1 MIIKTIPTGMIEEN
15 CYIVMDENTN
25 EGFLVD
31 PGADAE
37 ILANVVENIK
47 MKPKFILLTH
57 GHWDHIGAV
66 VELKDKFNIPFYISA
81 NDNDMIQ
88 SGQDTYGSTPNP
100 DGYLKEGDTFKF
112 ADKTI
117 RVIETPGHTPG
128 GVCFLVDKSLFTG
141 DTLFNGT
148 IGRTDFV
155 DGSFETLVSSV
166 RRKLATLPE
175 DIKVYPGHG
184 PSTTIGLE
192 KRQNPYILGDN
203 YVY

>member
-141 DTLFNGT
+141 DTLINGT

-155 DGSFETLVSSV
+155 GGSFETLVSSV

>member
-88 SGQDTYGSTPNP
+88 SGQDTYGSTPSP

-155 DGSFETLVSSV
+155 GGSFETLVSSV

>member
-37 ILANVVENIK
+37 ILAGAVENMK

-66 VELKDKFNIPFYISA
+66 VELKDKFNIPFYISK

-155 DGSFETLVSSV
+155 GGSFETLVSSV
-166 RRKLATLPE
+166 RERLATLPE
-175 DIKVYPGHG
+175 DTKVYPGHG

>member
-155 DGSFETLVSSV
+155 GGSFETLVSSV

>member
-37 ILANVVENIK
+37 ILANAVENMKI
-47 MKPKFILLTH
+47 KPKFILLTH
-57 GHWDHIGAV
+57 GHWDHVGAV

-155 DGSFETLVSSV
+155 GGSFETLVSSV

>member
-31 PGADAE
+31 PGADAQ
-37 ILANVVENIK
+37 ILANAVENMK

-57 GHWDHIGAV
+57 GHWDHVGAV
-66 VELKDKFNIPFYISA
+66 VELKDKFNIPFYIST

-155 DGSFETLVSSV
+155 GGSFETLVSSV

>member
-1 MIIKTIPTGMIEEN
+1 MIIKAIATGMIEEN

-37 ILANVVENIK
+37 ILASAVENMK

-57 GHWDHIGAV
+57 GHWDHVGAV
-66 VELKDKFNIPFYISA
+66 VELKDRFNIPFYISK

-112 ADKTI
+112 ANKTI
-117 RVIETPGHTPG
+117 SVIETPGHTPG

-155 DGSFETLVSSV
+155 GGSFETLVSSV
-166 RRKLATLPE
+166 RGKLAILPE

-192 KRQNPYILGDN
+192 KRHNPYILGDN

>member
-15 CYIVMDENTN
+15 CYIVMAENTN

-31 PGADAE
+31 PGADAQ
-37 ILANVVENIK
+37 ILANAVENMK

-57 GHWDHIGAV
+57 GHWDHVGAV
-66 VELKDKFNIPFYISA
+66 VELKDKFNIPFYIST

-155 DGSFETLVSSV
+155 GGSFETLVSSV

>member
-37 ILANVVENIK
+37 ILASTVENMK

-66 VELKDKFNIPFYISA
+66 VELKDKFNIPFYISK

-155 DGSFETLVSSV
+155 GGSFETLVSSV
-166 RRKLATLPE
+166 RKRLATLPE